1 MSTLLRP
8 VALLFLTVAAL
19 LAGGPAVEIVDAE
32 IHSVTVE
39 GSRVVVTFTGT
50 VRFFVR
56 TSTDGT
62 DATWIQVSA
71 VRATLTAEHAA
82 KEYLPSEAGQR
93 TYRARMLALVGQRV
107 PRMQGWY
114 ARTTIADAAVTEVR
128 VGECPFLAPTSDE
141 RMFVLQPTQPKP
153 EQP

>member
-8 VALLFLTVAAL
+8 VALLFLTLAAL

-50 VRFFVR
+50 VRLFVR
-56 TSTDGT
+56 SSTDGNE
-62 DATWIQVSA
+62 ATWVQVPA
-71 VRATLTAEHAA
+71 IRATLTAEHAA
-82 KEYLPSEAGQR
+82 KEYLASDAGQR

-107 PRMQGWY
+107 PRIQGWY
-114 ARTTIADAAVTEVR
+114 ARTTIADAAVTEAR
-128 VGECPFLAPTSDE
+128 LGYCPFLAPTSDE
-141 RMFVLQPTQPKP
+141 SMFVLQPTQPKP
-153 EQP
+153 GQP